1 MSRQFRVWV
10 RAIVITAGS
19 AAVLNS
25 YSAARGEASKGV
37 GIMPAAQ
44 QNAVVQRYCGSCH
57 NDALMYGGLSV
68 EHFDAAHPDPS
79 LAAMLV
85 SKLTSGRTPAD
96 INAAA
101 HGPDPDAAIARLA
114 KGAMG
119 AAGDGV
125 PDEATQVA
133 FAKAL
138 SAEADGAEEWNSEWN
153 DKPATQS
160 RTLTA
165 SVLRELP
172 STVFAGKTDMYRLTL
187 TCRIDTHEGEIRLAW
202 ANGVPDEGTE
212 MTVEVDGKTPIA
224 HKVEGGKK
232 QGNGINGPG
241 ATVLYP
247 NPQTSMPLPRRTLTV
262 RNVFRDETVVFPFE
276 ALSPKIRGD
285 LSACFTS
292 ADNPPGNLA
301 KD

>member
-1 MSRQFRVWV
+1 MNRQY
-10 RAIVITAGS
+10 RASVKAVLTAAGLAVI
-19 AAVLNS
+19 LNS
-25 YSAARGEASKGV
+25 YSTARGAESKGTE
-37 GIMPAAQ
+37 IMPATQ

-57 NDALMYGGLSV
+57 SDSLMYGGLSV

-85 SKLTSGRTPAD
+85 SKLTSGRTARD
-96 INAAA
+96 IDAAA
-101 HGPDPDAAIARLA
+101 HGPDSAATILLLAR
-114 KGAMG
+114 GAMG

-138 SAEADGAEEWNSEWN
+138 SAEAAGAEEWNSQWS
-153 DKPATQS
+153 DKSVTQQS

-165 SVLRELP
+165 AMVRELP
-172 STVFAGKTDMYRLTL
+172 STVFAGKTDMYRLIL
-187 TCRIDTHEGEIRLAW
+187 TCRGDTHEGEIKLAW
-202 ANGVPDEGTE
+202 ANGVPDEGQE
-212 MTVEVDGKTPIA
+212 ITVEVDGKAPIT

-247 NPQTSMPLPRRTLTV
+247 DLTAKMPIPSHSLTV
-262 RNVFRDETVVFPFE
+262 KNVFPDETVVFPFE
-276 ALSPKIRGD
+276 NLSQTVRED

-292 ADNPPGNLA
+292 SGRIH
-301 KD
+301 